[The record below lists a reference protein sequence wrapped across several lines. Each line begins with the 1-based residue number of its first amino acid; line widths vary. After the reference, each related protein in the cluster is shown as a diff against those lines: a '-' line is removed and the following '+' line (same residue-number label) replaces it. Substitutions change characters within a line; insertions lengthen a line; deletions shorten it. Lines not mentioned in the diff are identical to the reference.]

1 MYTYICKEVAKL
13 VCKCINKFYFS
24 KIYAKFSISGKH
36 CRTFLMRHANL
47 HLTQKQAGMV
57 RNFSLKLMTS
67 KFKWKVRW
75 FLKDFAWAIID
86 NIPSVSRFRF
96 TLIVAKYKHS
106 IKIWLFHFFHS
117 YHLLEPWNEFVVAW
131 QISFWL
137 LSISFFSVVFFHTIC
152 INHKKW

>member
-67 KFKWKVRW
+67 KFKWKVRY
-75 FLKDFAWAIID
+75 FLKDFAWAVID
-86 NIPSVSRFRF
+86 NIQEECSVRF
-96 TLIVAKYKHS
+96 TLS
-106 IKIWLFHFFHS
+106 FHS
-117 YHLLEPWNEFVVAW
+117 HCGQMQTVNQNLTVP
-131 QISFWL
+131 
-137 LSISFFSVVFFHTIC
+137 FFSLISSFRAVKRICSCVADFILVVVYFIL
-152 INHKKW
+152 